1 MKRQQIILIVCG
13 VLMGVVCLGA
23 GWFLLSAMSVRSA
36 AAEERNQASDELKRI
51 YNAKVFPSEENIKRV
66 REDKRALEG
75 WLDATS
81 NLVHKGDLTIDEKTP
96 AGFKQS
102 LQATVRAL
110 SAHPGV
116 VKGKVVESGFKFGF
130 DKYLGESDS
139 LPKPEH
145 VGRLTRQ
152 LTTIEMICKE
162 LYKANILSLET
173 ITRETFEEATAE
185 PVQQEEPRR
194 RSNRRDKQAAREA
207 APAPAAS
214 AAGEFFS
221 KQRYTFVFQA
231 RPGAFI
237 DALNRLA
244 SMDLFVVVAET
255 EFRKTDDPLQKFDAR
270 KKRNDPASPAEAPG
284 GAAAVDL
291 AKVPHVDRIVTDP
304 EIEPPVSVKLDV
316 DIYSFE
322 GV

>member
-13 VLMGVVCLGA
+13 ALMGVVCLGA
-23 GWFLLSAMSVRSA
+23 GWFLFSAMSVRSA

-51 YNAKVFPSEENIKRV
+51 YNAKVFPSAENIKRV
-66 REDKRALEG
+66 REDKKALEG
-75 WLDATS
+75 WLEATS

-110 SAHPGV
+110 SAYPGT
-116 VKGKVVESGFKFGF
+116 VKGKVVESDFKFGF
-130 DKYLGESDS
+130 DQYLGESDS
-139 LPKPEH
+139 LPKSEH
-145 VGRLTRQ
+145 VGRLTLQ

-162 LYKANILSLET
+162 LYKANILSLES
-173 ITRETFEEATAE
+173 ITRETFEEAVVE
-185 PVQQEEPRR
+185 PVQREEPRR
-194 RSNRRDKQAAREA
+194 RSNRRDKQAAREDT
-207 APAPAAS
+207 PAQAAS

-221 KQRYTFVFQA
+221 KQRFTFVFRA

-237 DALNRLA
+237 EALNRLA
-244 SMDLFVVVAET
+244 AMDLFVVVAET
-255 EFRKTDDPLQKFDAR
+255 EFRKTGDPLQKYDAR
-270 KKRNDPASPAEAPG
+270 KKTNDKASSAEAPG
-284 GAAAVDL
+284 GAVAVDL
-291 AKVPHVDRIVTDP
+291 AKIPHVDRIVTDP